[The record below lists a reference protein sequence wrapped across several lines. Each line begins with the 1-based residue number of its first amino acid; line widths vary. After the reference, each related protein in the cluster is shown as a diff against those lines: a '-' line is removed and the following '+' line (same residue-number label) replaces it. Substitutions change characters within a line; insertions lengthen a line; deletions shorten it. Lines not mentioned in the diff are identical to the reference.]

1 MAIPTRGGRGR
12 VKIFRNPFYRR
23 RFKPLDIALAILVAG
38 WVPSILMAVVSYSIL
53 ARTLESKI
61 VIDRRTLVQTL
72 AQLVSY
78 DLVRTAEIVEQFQN
92 LPAAQQM
99 VQRPCGD
106 AAAQAWLAD
115 AYSVHPRFDGMFL
128 TDAAGRMISSVPLDP
143 QAIGKDCAGSLWLE
157 QASKSR
163 GAYVS
168 AVHPRMIDH
177 RLSTF
182 IVAALRA
189 KSGEILGYMGT
200 TLLVERIGKRI
211 AAFKFGEESEAQ
223 VIDQDGF
230 PLFDSQFGP
239 NADMNSALDPALL
252 RELRSKYPGH
262 FQFGGKLFSASRI
275 EGTLWTASLE
285 QPLAVAYRPIHDL
298 VSKMSILAGWL
309 IIGTTIAA
317 ALVSRLYRNQ
327 LLADERISRAT
338 LFNEKILANMPIGI
352 ALIDPVSRDILQHNQ
367 SWLDMMREFGGL
379 PASHDVSRMRLP
391 DVRLEIE
398 ELFVQVTASGIP
410 IQARDLEAVSTTG
423 RTHFLTVNLLR
434 IQDAYQKVQGILFL
448 VSDNTEE
455 VTLRRELIGA
465 NAAKDQFMALLS
477 HELRN
482 PLSPVI
488 MMVAELE
495 QRLDRSPEVKRAIEV
510 IRRNVELEAHL
521 IDDLLD
527 VTRIV
532 HNKLELKPA
541 VLDAHETIKR
551 SLEICQ
557 KEITG
562 KKLEVVLDLRAA
574 EHHVNADP
582 ARLQQVFWNLI
593 KNAVK
598 FTPAGRITI
607 TSRND
612 GSRLLVEVADTGIGI
627 DPEGI
632 DKIFTAFEQVE
643 RSITRR
649 FGGLGLGLAIS
660 KAMVDAHGGGLSA
673 NSEGHGKGTTF
684 TVELDTVPAVAE
696 SPSPLPA
703 QPNGNDGDG
712 ARHKILVV
720 DDHEDTCI
728 GMKILLER
736 RGYAVQIAHGVQAAL
751 DLAARD
757 HPDLLISDL
766 GLPDGTGFE
775 LMEKIRLR
783 SDIKG
788 IALSGFGT
796 EEDVARSR
804 NAGFTE
810 HLIKPVNVENLDAIL
825 KRIFES

>member
-1 MAIPTRGGRGR
+1 
-12 VKIFRNPFYRR
+12 
-23 RFKPLDIALAILVAG
+23 
-38 WVPSILMAVVSYSIL
+38 
-53 ARTLESKI
+53 
-61 VIDRRTLVQTL
+61 
-72 AQLVSY
+72 
-78 DLVRTAEIVEQFQN
+78 
-92 LPAAQQM
+92 
-99 VQRPCGD
+99 
-106 AAAQAWLAD
+106 
-115 AYSVHPRFDGMFL
+115 
-128 TDAAGRMISSVPLDP
+128 
-143 QAIGKDCAGSLWLE
+143 
-157 QASKSR
+157 
-163 GAYVS
+163 
-168 AVHPRMIDH
+168 
-177 RLSTF
+177 
-182 IVAALRA
+182 
-189 KSGEILGYMGT
+189 
-200 TLLVERIGKRI
+200 
-211 AAFKFGEESEAQ
+211 
-223 VIDQDGF
+223 
-230 PLFDSQFGP
+230 
-239 NADMNSALDPALL
+239 
-252 RELRSKYPGH
+252 
-262 FQFGGKLFSASRI
+262 
-275 EGTLWTASLE
+275 
-285 QPLAVAYRPIHDL
+285 
-298 VSKMSILAGWL
+298 
-309 IIGTTIAA
+309 
-317 ALVSRLYRNQ
+317 
-327 LLADERISRAT
+327 
-338 LFNEKILANMPIGI
+338 
-352 ALIDPVSRDILQHNQ
+352 
-367 SWLDMMREFGGL
+367 
-379 PASHDVSRMRLP
+379 
-391 DVRLEIE
+391 
-398 ELFVQVTASGIP
+398 
-410 IQARDLEAVSTTG
+410 
-423 RTHFLTVNLLR
+423 
-434 IQDAYQKVQGILFL
+434 
-448 VSDNTEE
+448 
-455 VTLRRELIGA
+455 LRRELIGA

-495 QRLDRSPEVKRAIEV
+495 QRLDDSPEVKHAIEV

-562 KKLEVVLDLRAA
+562 KRLEVVLDLRAA
-574 EHHVNADP
+574 DHHVNADP

-598 FTPAGRITI
+598 FTPEGRITI
-607 TSRND
+607 TSRNA

-632 DKIFTAFEQVE
+632 DKIFKAFEQVE

-660 KAMVDAHGGGLSA
+660 KAMVDAHGGQLSA

-703 QPNGNDGDG
+703 QPDGEDGDG

-720 DDHEDTCI
+720 DDHEDTCM

-736 RGYAVQIAHGVQAAL
+736 RGYAVQIANGVQAAL
-751 DLAARD
+751 DLAAKN
-757 HPDLLISDL
+757 HLDLLISDL

-775 LMEKIRLR
+775 LMEKIRQR
-783 SDIKG
+783 SDLKG

-804 NAGFTE
+804 KAGFTE